1 MKRRIF
7 TIIAVIIMLAGIGI
21 MLYPIISNL
30 LYERQQNELVE
41 FYGQTAEEMPQEEKD
56 KQWEE
61 CSTYNKNTKP
71 ST

>member
-41 FYGQTAEEMPQEEKD
+41 FYGQTAEEMP
-56 KQWEE
+56 
-61 CSTYNKNTKP
+61 
-71 ST
+71 